1 MRPRTP
7 TEEKTFRQA
16 LADYWRG
23 IGPERV
29 PVRDRRTG
37 KTIYVLP
44 DQDATPAPACPTCAG
59 RGWIMRDAA
68 TPSYC
73 PDDCAAAQA
82 LRGERLATLYQ
93 SARLPREYQGL
104 TLDSF
109 YETCQRQPAYWNGK
123 KLGYE
128 AMRRWIAAAAD
139 EHMVDAA
146 ALAAHV
152 GGEAHEDWRNWLV
165 LSGPRG
171 VGKTGLVAAAVNALV
186 AEGRPVRYTRTQDFL
201 KAVQDRYGAGR
212 DEYVA
217 PRDEFVDVDSGGVI
231 DLVRKTPVLL
241 LDEFDVADSSG
252 NKQAIMENV
261 IRYRHGELLPT
272 VLTTNLD
279 QREMEARWG
288 ATTVSVILQR
298 AHWIPM
304 GGLPLRAIPQRLERS
319 E

>member
-1 MRPRTP
+1 MKPRTAA
-7 TEEKTFRQA
+7 EEKTFRKA

-44 DQDATPAPACPTCAG
+44 DQDATPAPTCPTCAG

-82 LRGERLATLYQ
+82 LRGERMATLYQ
-93 SARLPREYQGL
+93 AARLSREYQGL

-109 YETCQRQPAYWNGK
+109 VATCDANPALWDGK
-123 KLGYE
+123 ELGYE
-128 AMRRWIAAAAD
+128 AMRLWIDAAPD
-139 EHMVDAA
+139 EHMVDLVDLAA
-146 ALAAHV
+146 AV
-152 GGEAHEDWRNWLV
+152 GMQATGPDRRNWLV

-171 VGKTGLVAAAVNALV
+171 VGKTGLAAAAVNALV
-186 AEGRPVRYTRTQDFL
+186 GMGRPVRYTRTQDAL
-201 KAVQDRYGAGR
+201 KAIMDRYGDDWR
-212 DEYVA
+212 DRPPDDDFGDLE
-217 PRDEFVDVDSGGVI
+217 SGAVLDRI
-231 DLVRKTPVLL
+231 RKAPVLV
-241 LDEFDVADSSG
+241 LDEFDVADVKG
-252 NKQAIMENV
+252 HKQAVMESI

-298 AHWIPM
+298 SHWCDM
-304 GGLPLRAIPQRLERS
+304 GGYPLRATPRYLGRS
-319 E
+319 